1 MSSSSPPDSTDFC
14 EPAPSAARELFGAQF
29 HLAEQFAALL
39 CEEGTEWGLIGPR
52 ERPRI
57 WSRHVAHCALLSELI
72 APDREVLDVGSGAG
86 LPGLPLA
93 IARPDLTVTLLEPL
107 ARRIRF
113 LEFAVQRLSLPNV
126 TVVRAKAH
134 LHTVLTDV
142 VTARAVAPLERLAAW
157 TVPLLRFGG
166 ELLAI
171 RGASAH
177 DELTAARAALTTVGV
192 ENSAVRTVEHPGL
205 DPLIVVRAVRVSRET
220 SQRRRR

>member
-1 MSSSSPPDSTDFC
+1 MSSSSLSDSTNVC
-14 EPAPSAARELFGAQF
+14 EPAPPAARELFGAQF

-113 LEFAVQRLSLPNV
+113 LQLAVQRLGLPNV
-126 TVVRAKAH
+126 TVVQAKAH
-134 LHTVLTDV
+134 LHTALTDV
-142 VTARAVAPLERLAAW
+142 VTARAVAPLERLSEW
-157 TVPLLRFGG
+157 TVPLLRVGG

-177 DELTAARAALTTVGV
+177 DELTSARGALTTVGV
-192 ENSAVRTVEHPGL
+192 ENPAVLTVNHAGL

-220 SQRRRR
+220 SHRRRR